1 MKFKEL
7 YEQACREV
15 VESVA
20 SYWQG
25 DDPTRRDG
33 PYLGDFKQTIR
44 KTFCPDDCYPVVQS
58 MFPWEVSTASQ
69 QEIDHLV
76 AWTATYKPYA
86 HQFAS
91 WKALEQGKS
100 ICVTTGTGSGKT
112 ECFMLPVIHNAV
124 PGNGVQAI
132 FLYPLNA
139 LAEDQKTRFSKYIEA
154 SGRSLH
160 FATYNGNTPEN
171 DQDDNYVVPLKHEIN
186 TRQEIRDTPP
196 EILVTNPTMLEY
208 MLLRDKDR
216 SILAAAGN
224 LRWIVIDETH
234 TFKGA
239 AAAELALLLRRVLL
253 AAGISP
259 DQVQFVT
266 SSATTGSG
274 NDADLKKF
282 IAGISGKQAD
292 QIEIISGKRVC
303 PSNWCVSDQPL
314 LSEARQREIRDIL
327 LRLESEY
334 VPLNIL
340 IPEGATIAEKLG
352 LLDELCDCC
361 KLPVKVHYFF
371 RTLSE
376 GLSVRLN
383 KIHDGRF
390 ELFAQ
395 QQDDDADFPL
405 LELVRC
411 PYCGTLLAKA
421 SGTIQKQHYDA
432 KSITSF

>member
-25 DDPTRRDG
+25 DDPTRRDD

-139 LAEDQKTRFSKYIEA
+139 LAEDQKTRFSKYIEV
-154 SGRSLH
+154 SGRNLH

-171 DQDDNYVVPLKHEIN
+171 DQDDNYVVP
-186 TRQEIRDTPP
+186 
-196 EILVTNPTMLEY
+196 
-208 MLLRDKDR
+208 
-216 SILAAAGN
+216 A
-224 LRWIVIDETH
+224 
-234 TFKGA
+234 
-239 AAAELALLLRRVLL
+239 
-253 AAGISP
+253 
-259 DQVQFVT
+259 
-266 SSATTGSG
+266 
-274 NDADLKKF
+274 
-282 IAGISGKQAD
+282 QA
-292 QIEIISGKRVC
+292 
-303 PSNWCVSDQPL
+303 
-314 LSEARQREIRDIL
+314 
-327 LRLESEY
+327 
-334 VPLNIL
+334 
-340 IPEGATIAEKLG
+340 
-352 LLDELCDCC
+352 
-361 KLPVKVHYFF
+361 
-371 RTLSE
+371 
-376 GLSVRLN
+376 
-383 KIHDGRF
+383 
-390 ELFAQ
+390 
-395 QQDDDADFPL
+395 
-405 LELVRC
+405 
-411 PYCGTLLAKA
+411 
-421 SGTIQKQHYDA
+421 
-432 KSITSF
+432 